1 MEIREVNPNDIEELA
16 LLSVTM
22 KQEARDFSHVRFT
35 STKFFYEWCICYS
48 DWMSKKLTDPS
59 KMHR

>member
-22 KQEARDFSHVRFT
+22 KQEARDFSHVWFT
-35 STKFFYEWCICYS
+35 TGYGTGRVWHIYNKNLAVEIRSKFIYI
-48 DWMSKKLTDPS
+48 
-59 KMHR
+59 

>member
-22 KQEARDFSHVRFT
+22 KQEARDFSHVWFT
-35 STKFFYEWCICYS
+35 TGYGTGRVWHIYN
-48 DWMSKKLTDPS
+48 
-59 KMHR
+59 RN